1 MKIRA
6 HDNIEFGGVNFY
18 VRDISSAADRRH
30 FAVCCVLAI
39 LTIFMKGALQINE
52 SSTPPLNAAP
62 AAQLEL
68 KRPLVLVVDTDE
80 DNRLQLKM
88 LLDLYGIVVLEARDG
103 EEAIDLTVRERPDLV
118 LINADLPR
126 LDGFETTRLIRNIRS
141 FDRMPIVFLSAR
153 TEHALRKR
161 AFAVGGDGFH
171 IEPLDIDRLDQLLE
185 KFLLLAGD
193 FDGYQ

>member
-1 MKIRA
+1 
-6 HDNIEFGGVNFY
+6 
-18 VRDISSAADRRH
+18 
-30 FAVCCVLAI
+30 
-39 LTIFMKGALQINE
+39 MKGALQINE

-62 AAQLEL
+62 AAYLEL
-68 KRPLVLVVDTDE
+68 KRPLVLVADTDE

-88 LLDLYGIVVLEARDG
+88 LLDLYGIGVLEARDG
-103 EEAIDLTVRERPDLV
+103 EEAIDLTVRARPDLV

-153 TEHALRKR
+153 TEHTFRKR